1 MIRAPL
7 DRAPLLAAQSAVSCG
22 MPTPA
27 TIRVV
32 QIEPGPWPILMALAP
47 QSARYSAPSALVTLP
62 AMIVRVGKALR
73 SSFTMSPTPRLCPWA
88 VETAMASM
96 ASSTKAPT

>member
-1 MIRAPL
+1 MIVRPWTG
-7 DRAPLLAAQSAVSCG
+7 RLAGGPERRELRDADAG
-22 MPTPA
+22 HHP
-27 TIRVV
+27 VV

-73 SSFTMSPTPRLCPWA
+73 SSFTMSPTPRLA
-88 VETAMASM
+88 MGRGDAMASM